1 MPLEKMFRQSNL
13 NNNSENEEYVSI
25 ISSVNSWL
33 ILQNKFFS
41 ILETRRINHI
51 EHKRNQKT

>member
-33 ILQNKFFS
+33 NFA
-41 ILETRRINHI
+41 E
-51 EHKRNQKT
+51 